1 MALPLI
7 ALLVF
12 GCLLLA
18 ALAGD
23 GVNRDM
29 HAFATDLILLD
40 RMLERQSPPAE
51 DARRHLRAYTERAV
65 ATRWIAD
72 DGRFISD
79 QVAEHQLDEVGR
91 ALPAPRTGDEV
102 QLGAWNEMRQIYRRV
117 VERRWT
123 LVEQAEGSIPVLL
136 IFLVVSWLMMIFA
149 SFGYG
154 APKNTLVI
162 GGLTI
167 AAALIAGA
175 IYLILEMDAPFSGP
189 IHVSME
195 PLRRVLAE
203 MQR

>member
-1 MALPLI
+1 
-7 ALLVF
+7 
-12 GCLLLA
+12 
-18 ALAGD
+18 
-23 GVNRDM
+23 
-29 HAFATDLILLD
+29 
-40 RMLERQSPPAE
+40 
-51 DARRHLRAYTERAV
+51 
-65 ATRWIAD
+65 
-72 DGRFISD
+72 
-79 QVAEHQLDEVGR
+79 
-91 ALPAPRTGDEV
+91 
-102 QLGAWNEMRQIYRRV
+102 MRQIYRRV